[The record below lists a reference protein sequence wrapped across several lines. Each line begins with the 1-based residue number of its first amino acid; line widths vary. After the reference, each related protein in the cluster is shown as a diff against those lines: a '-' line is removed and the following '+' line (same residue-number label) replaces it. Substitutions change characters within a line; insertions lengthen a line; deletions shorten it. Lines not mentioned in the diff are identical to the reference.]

1 MRRNRSVWTPKLDQR
16 DRILRT
22 GESAKQQEQRR
33 KQLDEFQHFKE
44 KNTKRLA
51 IQRQSR
57 MQLRGGIDTDT
68 LFEQSSSNVREEIV
82 EFLLKTEE
90 VEYKP

>member
-1 MRRNRSVWTPKLDQR
+1 
-16 DRILRT
+16 
-22 GESAKQQEQRR
+22 
-33 KQLDEFQHFKE
+33 
-44 KNTKRLA
+44 
-51 IQRQSR
+51 